1 MELLF
6 CFLANSLFFL
16 LCSGTWYLVSS
27 LARVFT
33 ILLMKALSFLF
44 TTVLVCFP
52 FTTEQG
58 IRAGTVLDKAGTTEL
73 ETFKHGT
80 GEILGSNVSREVDT
94 GVEAL
99 IDTSDKESSENPSS
113 EVQTVQ

>member
-27 LARVFT
+27 LARVFI

-44 TTVLVCFP
+44 TSLWVCFP

-58 IRAGTVLDKAGTTEL
+58 IKGGTVLDKAMVSEL
-73 ETFKHGT
+73 ETLKHRT
-80 GEILGSNVSREVDT
+80 GELGSNVPREVDT

-99 IDTSDKESSENPSS
+99 IDTLDEEASENPPS